1 MIEINEISP
10 EKANEYL
17 QNGALLIDVREIDEV
32 QQAAYDTPNFKNIAY
47 STFDENFL
55 DIPKDKKLIIACAHG
70 VRSLRVAQFLVHQ
83 GWNVESIL
91 SLKGG
96 IEAWKNAKLPVKSP
110 PRSFSMAK
118 QVTSCNCDSN
128 GCC

>member
-32 QQAAYDTPNFKNIAY
+32 QKVAYDTANIKHVAY
-47 STFDENFL
+47 SSFDENFL

-70 VRSLRVAQFLVHQ
+70 VRSLRVAQFLVVQ
-83 GWNVESIL
+83 GWNIENTY